1 VHGARVGQTVRVHAS
16 GAVLSVTI
24 KRVID
29 PLPDSGASLVPGTRV
44 IGVQAVIADDGP
56 GGYDSSSTGD
66 FSVVPSTGAARP
78 VFASRGVCQTPLRD
92 WDNEIS
98 DGESRSGCIAYA
110 LPTHARVAAVRFAP
124 HAQARGQA
132 TWAVAR

>member
-1 VHGARVGQTVRVHAS
+1 VRVHAS
-16 GAVLSVTI
+16 GTVLSVTI

-29 PLPDSGASLVPGTRV
+29 PLRDSGASPVPGTRV
-44 IGVQAVIADDGP
+44 VGVQAVIADDGP

-66 FSVVPSTGAARP
+66 FSAVPSAGTARP

-98 DGESRSGCIAYA
+98 AGETRSGCIAYEI
-110 LPTHARVAAVRFAP
+110 PTHAHAVAVRFAP
-124 HAQARGQA
+124 HAQTRGQV
-132 TWAVAR
+132 TWTVAR